1 MSTNMKVV
9 RTYFEIWINFSVLT
23 TQEKDT
29 WFFFTR
35 LKMSAFSISLDIFL
49 SLNRSSKIF
58 MVKIRIYDTGKS
70 LSEALIFASINMTAD
85 CS

>member
-35 LKMSAFSISLDIFL
+35 LKMSAISISLDIFL
-49 SLNRSSKIF
+49 PLNRSGKIF
-58 MVKIRIYDTGKS
+58 MVKIQMHENKN
-70 LSEALIFASINMTAD
+70 L
-85 CS
+85 